1 MPFIDTKKR
10 QNQNESMT
18 SLPLTTKAYK
28 KAPLLKGA
36 VADRRLGVLK
46 QAMKNKIE

>member
-1 MPFIDTKKR
+1 MQK
-10 QNQNESMT
+10 E
-18 SLPLTTKAYK
+18 
-28 KAPLLKGA
+28 APLLKGA